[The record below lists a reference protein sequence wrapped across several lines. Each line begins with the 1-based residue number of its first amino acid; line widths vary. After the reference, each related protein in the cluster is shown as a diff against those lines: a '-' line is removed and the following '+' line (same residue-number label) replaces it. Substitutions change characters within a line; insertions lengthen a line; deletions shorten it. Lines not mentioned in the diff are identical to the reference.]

1 MLGQGV
7 MFSLWL
13 LFNEFETGFV
23 PFLSTPH
30 PCTRRASFQS
40 AQVGPEARPQ
50 LGALSTR
57 RESRSTTLW
66 QPVLGAEG
74 TVSSTQG
81 SRTTCGTAFPWGR
94 EAGHRCLSKL

>member
-50 LGALSTR
+50 LGALSTPERITEHHPLAACAGR
-57 RESRSTTLW
+57 RGDSEQYTGQQNHLW
-66 QPVLGAEG
+66 DGIPVGEG
-74 TVSSTQG
+74 
-81 SRTTCGTAFPWGR
+81 GR
-94 EAGHRCLSKL
+94 AQMP